1 MGNIETKKI
10 KPYFDPKKNIS
21 FGGKSEAEMI
31 EKYNFSDIIWYA
43 PEKSEK
49 LEKWKAFSNVE
60 VYKATNEEELIECLL
75 FNGNLVIIIIMTGKY
90 AEEIFNKPNQICISK
105 ETMIII
111 YCLNS
116 EYHKKWSKNHEE
128 IIAVTTKPNEIFD
141 SLLYFQKKKF
151 NSLYLFNYKILGIK
165 KYNFNY
171 FLEGKTNKLIFDNFS
186 LKLNPYEKYCFYLQM
201 YFWATLSYKENKN
214 FEELFYH
221 FRCCFSKIINLFYGE
236 TIDDF
241 PYSPYQNFF
250 LLTNLQKN
258 VDEPPKKLLFFLI
271 QLSFISVFFSKFPY
285 LYGLLSYKEI
295 EKKLYEKVT
304 IDDLRKSY
312 RTINHHL
319 TLIYKNLAI
328 DKTMNL
334 TAQDQLNLKQLHY
347 FLIDFIKYKTKFNMY
362 SRFPILIK
370 YLMDIDFCL
379 KYFFEIIF
387 QLVEFEKYEMYKSLY
402 DVVLLYVDK
411 RINIFNDYIHT
422 DTFENEALK
431 IITKDELIKLNNVI
445 KINDFIVL
453 GNKEFHKII
462 KKLEKNIAH
471 QNIIYLEI
479 SELRNYLKREI
490 ENTEKERIFRYFLL
504 IEIEEMQK
512 IYKDIYS
519 IIKEFSLNLH
529 IIIYYKNDKIF
540 INKIPFQI
548 PYFPIFLAN
557 STEELINYI
566 KSQEYLNCGH
576 NLIIDSNDNLNSQSF
591 INELNDSLF
600 PNEVNKEIKE
610 EELDE
615 LVIEDGWELLDKVP
629 KEVLGKTILE
639 RNWIDSIDEMRRN
652 MFIMLKENNIGGNAN
667 EKYKYAKYFSFI
679 LFPESL
685 SYFIDIIVKQFC
697 YAYTRSE
704 KTNSFYY
711 LLNKELRSGD
721 SKKINKYIELISII
735 NTSLEEKAIKSY
747 KGILYRGTFIQNDI
761 LNNILIEGKT
771 IINMA
776 FMSTSKSRKQAEKFL
791 TPNKNVLFIIET
803 NENNI
808 DIDSENISKFRNER
822 EVLFIPYSKF
832 LVIKKQKVIFKFKD
846 GSNKEIYEIKLKGL
860 DDSHERKKIKKFSLS
875 GEQLKIMFEKGF
887 EEQQKMQ
894 EQKQK
899 DS

>member
-60 VYKATNEEELIECLL
+60 VYKATNEDELLECMML
-75 FNGNLVIIIIMTGKY
+75 NGNLITLIIMTGKY
-90 AEEIFNKPNQICISK
+90 AEEIFKKPNQLGISNRD
-105 ETMIII
+105 MIII

-116 EYHKKWSKNHEE
+116 EYHKKWSKNYKE
-128 IIAVTTKPNEIFD
+128 IIAVTTTPNEIFN
-141 SLLYFQKKKF
+141 SLLYFQKNQF
-151 NSLYLFNYKILGIK
+151 NSLYSFNYKILGIK

-186 LKLNPYEKYCFYLQM
+186 LKLNRYEKYCFYLQM
-201 YFWATLSYKENKN
+201 NFKAALSYKKNKN
-214 FEELFYH
+214 FEEFFYD

-241 PYSPYQNFF
+241 PYSAYQQFF
-250 LLTNLQKN
+250 LLTNLQEN
-258 VDEPPKKLLFFLI
+258 VDKPPQELLLFLI
-271 QLSFISVFFSKFPY
+271 KLSFISVFFSKFPY

-295 EKKLYEKVT
+295 EKKLCEKIT
-304 IDDLRKSY
+304 IDNLRKSY
-312 RTINHHL
+312 RNMFHHL
-319 TLIYKNLAI
+319 DLLHKNLAI

-334 TAQDQLNLKQLHY
+334 TTQDQLSLKQLHY
-347 FLIDFIKYKTKFNMY
+347 FLIDFIKYKTKFDMY

-387 QLVEFEKYEMYKSLY
+387 QLVEYEKYGIYESLY
-402 DVVLLYVDK
+402 DGVLLYIDK
-411 RINIFNDYIHT
+411 RIDIFNEYIHT
-422 DTFENEALK
+422 NIIENEVLK
-431 IITKDELIKLNNVI
+431 IISKEDLIKLNNSI

-453 GNKEFHKII
+453 GNKEFHKFI
-462 KKLEKNIAH
+462 KKIEKNIAH
-471 QNIIYLEI
+471 QNINYLKI
-479 SELRNYLKREI
+479 SELRNYLKKEI

-504 IEIEEMQK
+504 IEIEEMQR

-519 IIKEFSLNLH
+519 IIKEFSLILH
-529 IIIYYKNDKIF
+529 IIIYSKDDKIF
-540 INKIPFQI
+540 VNKIPFQI

-566 KSQEYLNCGH
+566 KSQEYLNCGF
-576 NLIIDSNDNLNSQSF
+576 NLITDMNEDLNSRSEI
-591 INELNDSLF
+591 INEFNDCFF
-600 PNEVNKEIKE
+600 PNEVNNEIKE
-610 EELDE
+610 DEIDE

-629 KEVLGKTILE
+629 KKALEKILLE
-639 RNWIDSIDEMRRN
+639 RNWTDSVGEMKRN
-652 MFIMLKENNIGGNAN
+652 MFKMLKENNNGGNAN
-667 EKYKYAKYFSFI
+667 EKYKCAKYFSFK
-679 LFPESL
+679 LYPESL
-685 SYFIDIIVKQFC
+685 PYFIDIIVKQFC
-697 YAYTRSE
+697 YAYT
-704 KTNSFYY
+704 TNNFYY
-711 LLNKELRSGD
+711 FLNKELRSGD

-735 NTSLEEKAIKSY
+735 NTALEEKAIKSY
-747 KGILYRGTFIQNDI
+747 KGELYRGTFIQNDI
-761 LNNILIEGKT
+761 LDNILIEGKT
-771 IINMA
+771 IINLA

-791 TPNKNVLFIIET
+791 TPKKNVLFIIET

-808 DIDSENISKFRNER
+808 DIDSEYISRFQNER

-832 LVIKKQKVIFKFKD
+832 LVIKKQKIIFKFKD
-846 GSNKEIYEIKLKGL
+846 GNNKEIYEIKLKGI

-875 GEQLKIMFEKGF
+875 GEQIKIMYEKGF
-887 EEQQKMQ
+887 EELEKMQ
-894 EQKQK
+894 EPK